1 MDALPEELQRL
12 IVEKLCLMP
21 GFPRAL
27 AAFSATARGPRA
39 VGTTPD
45 VGRPA
50 LFWDDGHRLAQ
61 AAELRVRA
69 HS

>member
-1 MDALPEELQRL
+1 MDALPEELQLL

-39 VGTTPD
+39 
-45 VGRPA
+45 
-50 LFWDDGHRLAQ
+50 RLA
-61 AAELRVRA
+61 AASFARA
-69 HS
+69 RAPLSLIHI